1 MLGLGELFTLVVYGQ
16 LILENAEM
24 EGTDEGLLNQIFDVF
39 IREFSGYAVGLHGK
53 PGNSDRQRESL
64 LGLLKA
70 PVANPEQFE
79 KVWQE
84 QAYALNGQYQ
94 LAD

>member
-1 MLGLGELFTLVVYGQ
+1 MK
-16 LILENAEM
+16 
-24 EGTDEGLLNQIFDVF
+24 LLYQIFDVF
-39 IREFSGYAVGLHGK
+39 IREFSGYAVGLNCK
-53 PGNSDRQRESL
+53 PGNSDRQREL
-64 LGLLKA
+64 LLRLVKA
-70 PVANPEQFE
+70 PAANPEQFE